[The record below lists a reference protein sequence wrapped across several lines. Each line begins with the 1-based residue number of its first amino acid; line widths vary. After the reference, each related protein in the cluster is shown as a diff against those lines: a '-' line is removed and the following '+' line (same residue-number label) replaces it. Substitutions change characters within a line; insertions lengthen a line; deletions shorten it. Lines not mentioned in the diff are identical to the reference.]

1 MRKLPPGIQSMAS
14 RLDNAV
20 LVFLSRSRCALMLS
34 ADRILSPRVR
44 PRHEIERRS
53 GRDKLF
59 SLFAFLEL
67 SNDSMRMLHHPPAHV
82 SLVDGFAFFR
92 VLLEVRNAGKTE
104 RQFRVVEVLLALEV
118 DLEVLPFDRVQLF
131 VEPDHARVAVRALL
145 LAEKERT
152 LIGPVDDAV
161 ARRLAAGE
169 SQQRGEHVRHVN
181 HLVALGPRLGP
192 ASASGTAC
200 ECRLPPN

>member
-1 MRKLPPGIQSMAS
+1 MRNLPPGIQIMAS

-34 ADRILSPRVR
+34 ADRTLSPRVR

-82 SLVDGFAFFR
+82 SLVHGFALFR
-92 VLLEVRNAGKTE
+92 VLLELRNPCRTD
-104 RQFRVVEVLLALEV
+104 RQFRVVEFCLAL
-118 DLEVLPFDRVQLF
+118 D
-131 VEPDHARVAVRALL
+131 
-145 LAEKERT
+145 
-152 LIGPVDDAV
+152 
-161 ARRLAAGE
+161 
-169 SQQRGEHVRHVN
+169 
-181 HLVALGPRLGP
+181 
-192 ASASGTAC
+192 
-200 ECRLPPN
+200 

>member
-14 RLDNAV
+14 RFDNAV

-34 ADRILSPRVR
+34 ADRGSSPRVR
-44 PRHEIERRS
+44 PRYEIERRS

-92 VLLEVRNAGKTE
+92 VLLEVRNAGKTQ
-104 RQFRVVEVLLALEV
+104 RQFRVVTVLLSLEV
-118 DLEVLPFDRVQLF
+118 HLEYLPFDRVQFL
-131 VEPDHARVAVRALL
+131 VEPDHARVALRGFL
-145 LAEKERT
+145 LAEKEGT
-152 LIGPVDDAV
+152 LMDPFVDAV
-161 ARRLAAGE
+161 PRRLEAG
-169 SQQRGEHVRHVN
+169 
-181 HLVALGPRLGP
+181 
-192 ASASGTAC
+192 
-200 ECRLPPN
+200 

>member
-34 ADRILSPRVR
+34 ADRTLSPRVR

-67 SNDSMRMLHHPPAHV
+67 STDSIRMLHHPPAYV
-82 SLVDGFAFFR
+82 ALVHGFAFFR
-92 VLLEVRNAGKTE
+92 VLLEVRNRGKPH
-104 RQFRVVEVLLALEV
+104 RHFRVVK
-118 DLEVLPFDRVQLF
+118 VLPALQVNLDILPLHPPQLLIA
-131 VEPDHARVAVRALL
+131 PDHARVALLALL
-145 LAEKERT
+145 LAAT
-152 LIGPVDDAV
+152 
-161 ARRLAAGE
+161 
-169 SQQRGEHVRHVN
+169 
-181 HLVALGPRLGP
+181 
-192 ASASGTAC
+192 
-200 ECRLPPN
+200 

>member
-1 MRKLPPGIQSMAS
+1 MAS

-34 ADRILSPRVR
+34 ADRGSSPRVR
-44 PRHEIERRS
+44 PRHELERRS

-82 SLVDGFAFFR
+82 ALVHGFAFFR

-118 DLEVLPFDRVQLF
+118 DLEVLPFDLLQPSF
-131 VEPDHARVAVRALL
+131 HPDHPPA
-145 LAEKERT
+145 
-152 LIGPVDDAV
+152 PV
-161 ARRLAAGE
+161 
-169 SQQRGEHVRHVN
+169 
-181 HLVALGPRLGP
+181 
-192 ASASGTAC
+192 
-200 ECRLPPN
+200 

>member
-1 MRKLPPGIQSMAS
+1 MRKLPPGIQIMAS

-20 LVFLSRSRCALMLS
+20 LVFPSRSRCALMLS
-34 ADRILSPRVR
+34 ADRGSSPRVR

-92 VLLEVRNAGKTE
+92 VLLEVRNAGKTQ
-104 RQFRVVEVLLALEV
+104 RQFRVVKVLLALEV
-118 DLEVLPFDRVQLF
+118 DLEVLPFDRVKF
-131 VEPDHARVAVRALL
+131 FIEPDHAVIAVRVFLFAEQERALVD
-145 LAEKERT
+145 A
-152 LIGPVDDAV
+152 VDD
-161 ARRLAAGE
+161 
-169 SQQRGEHVRHVN
+169 
-181 HLVALGPRLGP
+181 P
-192 ASASGTAC
+192 
-200 ECRLPPN
+200 